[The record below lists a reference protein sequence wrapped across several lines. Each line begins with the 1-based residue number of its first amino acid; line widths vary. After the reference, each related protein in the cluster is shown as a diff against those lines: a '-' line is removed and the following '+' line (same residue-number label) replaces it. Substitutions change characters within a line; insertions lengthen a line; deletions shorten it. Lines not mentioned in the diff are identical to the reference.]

1 MSLQAFLL
9 AEPGGESA
17 HFPGDERDVRDTEL
31 VAELPQSLVLGGAG
45 LDGGVGVGKRLVEVR
60 LDVQVVTETYVRA
73 REVSFKI
80 KIKRKNVHP
89 TIQSF

>member
-9 AEPGGESA
+9 AEPSGESA
-17 HFPGDERDVRDTEL
+17 HFPCGERNVSDAVL

-60 LDVQVVTETYVRA
+60 LDVQVVTET
-73 REVSFKI
+73 
-80 KIKRKNVHP
+80 
-89 TIQSF
+89 